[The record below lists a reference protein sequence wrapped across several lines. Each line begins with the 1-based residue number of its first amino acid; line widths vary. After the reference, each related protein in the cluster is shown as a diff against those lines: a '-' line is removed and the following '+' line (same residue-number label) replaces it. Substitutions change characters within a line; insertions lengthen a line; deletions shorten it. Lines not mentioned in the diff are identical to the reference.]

1 MIEWHIQSRAHVC
14 KITGRPFTHG
24 EAYHTVL
31 LDAKTGFERLDL
43 CADAFKNQ
51 SAEILARQGL
61 VSHWRGI
68 YEPPPAVAPDAIQKE
83 DAESLLRKLLE
94 QPDERYAGA
103 TYILAVMLERKRILR
118 VKAQSRESGRR
129 VFVYEHPRSGDLFT
143 IADPD
148 LQLSQLEHVQRDVSQ
163 LLEYGIPGVQP
174 DPLTLNAGF
183 SEEPI
188 SHPSGVETPPPETLV
203 FV

>member
-14 KITGRPFTHG
+14 KITGRPFSHG

-43 CADAFKNQ
+43 CSDAFKDQ

-94 QPDERYAGA
+94 QPDDRYAGA
-103 TYILAVMLERKRILR
+103 TYILAVMLERKRVLR

-148 LQLSQLEHVQRDVSQ
+148 LQLSQLEQVQRDVSQ
-163 LLEYGIPGVQP
+163 LLEYGIPSLQP
-174 DPLTLNAGF
+174 DPRILSAGF
-183 SEEPI
+183 IEEPFNL
-188 SHPSGVETPPPETLV
+188 PSDVETLAPEMIV
-203 FV
+203 PV